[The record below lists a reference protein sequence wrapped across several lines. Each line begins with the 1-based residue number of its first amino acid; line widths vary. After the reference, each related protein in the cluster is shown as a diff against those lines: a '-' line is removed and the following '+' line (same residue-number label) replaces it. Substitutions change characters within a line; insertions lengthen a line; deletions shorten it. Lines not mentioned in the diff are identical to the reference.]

1 VGSIT
6 QQHDLRLVVLAG
18 ILCLFACATAMS
30 LVQRARAGDAK
41 LAWLAAA
48 SLVAGCGIW
57 ATHFVAMLA
66 YRPGFS
72 IAYDPTLTALSV
84 VIAILLCG
92 VGFAIALSK
101 VGPLLGGAVAG
112 GAIGTMHYVGMAAV
126 RVPAAALWDWRYVL
140 ASAVI
145 GIAAMSGG
153 MRLVMR
159 GDNWKFQSGGAVI
172 FTLAICS
179 MHFTGMSAVTYRL
192 DPRVSIPGAVLEP
205 GTLAIAVAAIAILI
219 VALGLVGSL
228 VNDHLSSRAVAEAA
242 RMRRHILDLEATRD
256 RLERTSENLRV
267 ALDAA
272 AAADKA
278 KSAFLAA
285 MSHELRTPLN
295 AVIGFSDMLLM
306 ENSGTPGGTRGK
318 DYLKSIHASGQ
329 HLLTLI
335 NDILDVASI
344 NAGEHHLN
352 ESDIALSDLV
362 TACLRTV
369 TPQAKA
375 AKVSILH
382 DIEAGIPLIRADGH
396 RLKQVLINVLGNAV
410 KFTPP
415 GGEVHL
421 QARWVTDGGHV
432 VTVRDTGIGMAEQ
445 DIAVARERFGQV
457 DSRLSRKYE
466 GAGLGLPIAIALV
479 ELHGGALHIE
489 STLGAGTTV
498 TISFPPERV
507 VSKELVLADAV

>member
-1 VGSIT
+1 
-6 QQHDLRLVVLAG
+6 
-18 ILCLFACATAMS
+18 
-30 LVQRARAGDAK
+30 
-41 LAWLAAA
+41 
-48 SLVAGCGIW
+48 
-57 ATHFVAMLA
+57 
-66 YRPGFS
+66 
-72 IAYDPTLTALSV
+72 
-84 VIAILLCG
+84 
-92 VGFAIALSK
+92 
-101 VGPLLGGAVAG
+101 
-112 GAIGTMHYVGMAAV
+112 
-126 RVPAAALWDWRYVL
+126 
-140 ASAVI
+140 
-145 GIAAMSGG
+145 

-159 GDNWKFQSGGAVI
+159 GHNWKFQTGGAVI

-228 VNDHLSSRAVAEAA
+228 VNDYLSSRAVAEAA
-242 RMRRHILDLEATRD
+242 RLRSHILDLEATRD

-295 AVIGFSDMLLM
+295 AVIGFSDMLLTA
-306 ENSGTPGGTRGK
+306 NSGHLSEARNKEYMGN
-318 DYLKSIHASGQ
+318 IHASGK

-344 NAGEHHLN
+344 NAGDHHLN
-352 ESDIALSDLV
+352 ESNLALSDLV
-362 TACLRTV
+362 VACLRTV

-382 DIEAGIPLIRADGH
+382 DIDAGVPLIHADGH

-415 GGEVHL
+415 GGRVHL
-421 QARWVTDGGHV
+421 GIHCDPAHGHV
-432 VTVRDTGIGMAEQ
+432 ISVRDTGIGMAEK

-507 VSKELVLADAV
+507 VSVEQGELAVRVSA